1 MSKDRCR
8 GKGFL
13 ESLEGIFTVFIEY
26 KQDVFTGQLYKGGN
40 NLREVGY
47 KSLIEISKSNQGANV
62 LYV

>member
-13 ESLEGIFTVFIEY
+13 ESLEGMFTVFIEY
-26 KQDVFTGQLYKGGN
+26 KRDIFTVQLYKGGN
-40 NLREVGY
+40 NLREVRY
-47 KSLIEISKSNQGANV
+47 KLLIEINKNNKGVNV